1 MPMNPTVLLS
11 FSIMGN
17 NHLQTCLRSPM
28 SDVEALKREAGIAA
42 CRYVKSG
49 MNIGLGTGST
59 VKYTIVEIG
68 RRVSQE
74 GLEIIGVPTSESTRE
89 LAQSLGIPLMEIS
102 DAKSLDLTIDG
113 TDEFDSHFSLIK
125 GGGGALTREKIVA
138 NISKSM
144 IVVADESKKVD
155 VLGKFNLPVEVSP
168 EKFQSVIE
176 EISTICPGRVILRR
190 KMTDSGDEDRIY
202 VTDNDGYIL
211 DCEFGPTI
219 TDPAE
224 MERMISVIDG
234 VVEVGL
240 FVGICDAV
248 FVASH
253 SGVDIMF
260 NPEGRL
266 H

>member
-1 MPMNPTVLLS
+1 
-11 FSIMGN
+11 
-17 NHLQTCLRSPM
+17 M
-28 SDVEALKREAGIAA
+28 SDVEALKREAGLAA

-59 VKYTIVEIG
+59 VKYAIVEIG

-102 DAKSLDLTIDG
+102 DAKALDLTIDG
-113 TDEFDSHFSLIK
+113 ADEFDRHFSLIK

-144 IVVADESKKVD
+144 IVVADESKRVD

-168 EKFQSVIE
+168 EKFPSVIE
-176 EISTICPGRVILRR
+176 ELSTICPGKVLLRR
-190 KMTDSGDEDRIY
+190 EMTNSPDEDEIY

-248 FVASH
+248 FVASQ
-253 SGVDIMF
+253 SGVDVMF

>member
-1 MPMNPTVLLS
+1 MPMNPTVPSS

-17 NHLQTCLRSPM
+17 NHLQTCLRDPM

-49 MNIGLGTGST
+49 MNVGLGTGST

-68 RRVSQE
+68 RRLSEE
-74 GLEIIGVPTSESTRE
+74 GLEIIGVPTSEATRE
-89 LAQSLGIPLMEIS
+89 LAQGLGIPLMEIS
-102 DAKSLDLTIDG
+102 DVKSLDITIDG
-113 TDEFDSHFSLIK
+113 ADEFDSHFSLIK

-138 NISKSM
+138 NLSKSM
-144 IVVADESKKVD
+144 IVVADESKRVD

-168 EKFQSVIE
+168 EKYLYVIE
-176 EISTICPGRVILRR
+176 EISNICPGKVLLRR
-190 KMTDSGDEDRIY
+190 KMTNARDEDKIY

-219 TDPAE
+219 TNPGE

-248 FVASH
+248 FVAST
-253 SGVDIMF
+253 SGVDIMV

-266 H
+266 S

>member
-1 MPMNPTVLLS
+1 
-11 FSIMGN
+11 MGN
-17 NHLQTCLRSPM
+17 NHLQTCLQHSMR
-28 SDVEALKREAGIAA
+28 DVEALKREAGIAA

-59 VKYTIVEIG
+59 VKHTIVEIG

-74 GLEIIGVPTSESTRE
+74 GLEIIGVPTSESTRQ

-102 DAKSLDLTIDG
+102 DAKSLELTIDG
-113 TDEFDSHFSLIK
+113 ADEFDSNFSLIK

-138 NISKSM
+138 SISKSM

-168 EKFQSVIE
+168 ENFQSVIE
-176 EISTICPGRVILRR
+176 ELSTICPGKVILRR
-190 KMTDSGDEDRIY
+190 KMTDSVDEDRIY

-248 FVASH
+248 FVASP
-253 SGVDIMF
+253 SGVDIMI
-260 NPEGRL
+260 NPKGRL
-266 H
+266 S

>member
-1 MPMNPTVLLS
+1 
-11 FSIMGN
+11 
-17 NHLQTCLRSPM
+17 
-28 SDVEALKREAGIAA
+28 
-42 CRYVKSG
+42 
-49 MNIGLGTGST
+49 
-59 VKYTIVEIG
+59 
-68 RRVSQE
+68 
-74 GLEIIGVPTSESTRE
+74 
-89 LAQSLGIPLMEIS
+89 MEIS

-113 TDEFDSHFSLIK
+113 ADEFDSHFSLIK

-138 NISKSM
+138 KISKSM

-168 EKFQSVIE
+168 ENFQSVIE
-176 EISTICPGRVILRR
+176 ELSTICPGKVILRR
-190 KMTDSGDEDRIY
+190 KITDSGDEDRIY